1 MGINSKY
8 KIELR
13 MKFAQDYEATG
24 DNLHAMQL
32 YYSII
37 KDEPDYAEAYFSLAE
52 LFEKQGNIES
62 AKKILTDHL
71 YKNPENNLAR
81 LFYAQLLLRNS
92 QWEDVIDV
100 LQSLS
105 ITDEPIA
112 AFFLGYSYFMLKN
125 YEYAKINFQHFISSG
140 KKTELLQETFIYLAK
155 TEIQLRN
162 FESALEYAKKSEIVY
177 ANFWELN
184 LILAIIYYN
193 LEMITHSVSSI
204 ARAIKLNQNEAS
216 VYEWAGRIY
225 LKAGEYLKAEEYFIK
240 HIDMIEYP
248 TSKIYSELAEVYFKV
263 SKVRDALRYYDLAL
277 GLDPFNQFAVNG
289 KNNASLILKAGL
301 NNVKS

>member
-184 LILAIIYYN
+184 LIFAIIHYHLDMY
-193 LEMITHSVSSI
+193 THAISSI
-204 ARAIKLNQNEAS
+204 SKARRLNANEPI
-216 VYEWAGRIY
+216 VYKWAGKIF
-225 LKAGEYLKAEEYFIK
+225 LKVGEYLKAEENFHKYIG
-240 HIDMIEYP
+240 MVEYP
-248 TSKIYSELAEVYFKV
+248 ASEIYSELGEAYLKTN
-263 SKVRDALRYYDLAL
+263 KIKDALQYYELAL
-277 GLDPFNQFAVNG
+277 KIDPLNKFAVEG
-289 KNNASLILKAGL
+289 KNKAASILQTGT
-301 NNVKS
+301 NEI